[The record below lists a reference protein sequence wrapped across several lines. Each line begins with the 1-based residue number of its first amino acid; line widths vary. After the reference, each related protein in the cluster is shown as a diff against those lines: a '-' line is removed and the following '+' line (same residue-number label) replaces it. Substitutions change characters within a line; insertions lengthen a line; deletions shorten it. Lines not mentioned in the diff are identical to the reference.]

1 MNWIYAP
8 FEIPEEI
15 YQEWNAIEK
24 GETSQNDWINVVS
37 EYLDKF
43 PEDYKEFMRRIANL
57 TPNDF
62 SERFE
67 SLINE
72 CLQNEASMQLEKHHR
87 SV

>member
-1 MNWIYAP
+1 MA

-43 PEDYKEFMRRIANL
+43 PEDYKEFMRLNSKFNTEGL
-57 TPNDF
+57 F
-62 SERFE
+62 
-67 SLINE
+67 
-72 CLQNEASMQLEKHHR
+72 
-87 SV
+87 